1 MLYRAPKTLWLAL
14 VGLAIF
20 LSGCTQAPQVESV
33 SGHTMGTT
41 YHVSWVDAPKQHDP
55 LLLQGEIDLR
65 LGQVN
70 RSMSTWKRNSEVSR
84 FNRLGRVG
92 GMEISAEFATV
103 LQEAKRLTRLTDGAL
118 DVTVGPLVNLWGFGP
133 DGRIE
138 HAPDEAE
145 IARIKGST
153 GDDKLS
159 IKGRWLFKSESDLKV
174 DLSAI
179 AKGYGV
185 DVVAQVLEARGIHN
199 YLVEVGG
206 ELRVKGV
213 KPGGQPWRVAIE
225 QPDAMGRDVFN
236 VIEPGN
242 MAVATSGDYRNF
254 FEEDGEQF
262 SHIIDPATGR
272 PVKHHVVSA
281 TVLTDSCMT
290 ADGLATAMMVLGVD
304 RGLALAEAQDLAV
317 MLIERSQGQ
326 FRVHYSPA
334 FKQYL
339 ERKETQS

>member
-1 MLYRAPKTLWLAL
+1 MLYRAPKTVWLAL
-14 VGLAIF
+14 IGLAIV

-41 YHVSWVDAPKQHDP
+41 YHVSWVDGPDHHDP

-84 FNRLGRVG
+84 FNRMNRVG

-103 LQEAKRLTRLTDGAL
+103 LVEAKRLTEMTGGAL

-145 IARIKGST
+145 IARIKGVV

-159 IKGRWLFKSESDLKV
+159 VKGRWLFKSESKLKV

-185 DVVAQVLEARGIHN
+185 DVVAEVLESRGIHN

-213 KPGGQPWRVAIE
+213 KPGDQPWRIAIE
-225 QPDAMGRDVFN
+225 QPDPMGRDVFN

-242 MAVATSGDYRNF
+242 KAVATSGDYRNF

-262 SHIIDPATGR
+262 SHIIDPTTGR
-272 PVKHHVVSA
+272 PVNHHVVSA
-281 TVLTDSCMT
+281 TVITDTCMT
-290 ADGLATAMMVLGVD
+290 ADGLATAMMVMGVD
-304 RGLALAEAQDLAV
+304 KGLALAQKSGLAV
-317 MLIERSQGQ
+317 MLIERSEGQ
-326 FRVHYSPA
+326 FKVHYSPA
-334 FKQYL
+334 FEQYL
-339 ERKETQS
+339 ESKETQS